1 VRGAAAL
8 RRDGEVN
15 SDFLTPPELA
25 ALGLAACGRSV
36 LVSRHAVLFRPECI
50 SLGDHTRV
58 DAFCILSAGP
68 GRLRIGRNI
77 HISAYCAVL
86 GREAIEIGDF
96 ATISARCTIFSSNDD
111 YSGATMAN
119 ATIPPAYRGASD
131 APVHV
136 KPHAIIGAGYI
147 ILPGV
152 TLGQSACV
160 GAMSLVKGDV
170 PPFAVVAGVPA
181 RVIGRRQ
188 DGHLALT
195 EQWLRDE
202 VHLNA
207 GSQA

>member
-36 LVSRHAVLFRPECI
+36 LVSRHAVL
-50 SLGDHTRV
+50 
-58 DAFCILSAGP
+58 
-68 GRLRIGRNI
+68 LRIGRNI

-136 KPHAIIGAGYI
+136 KPHAIIGAGCI